1 MSERPGLF
9 TPVRVGVW
17 SCSSPNPPS
26 VTGSSLIPRSESEA
40 AQTGVIVRPAAQWPV
55 KLSVFPA
62 NWQVIDARMTHRH
75 QAVCIK
81 LPVLIAER
89 AKPVSRIVMPFIR
102 EANGDPIALKRP
114 KFLDQSVIELPRPF
128 ALQKTHDLLSAND
141 ELGSVAPPALCALGE
156 GNLFRI
162 TGVPS
167 ILCRSNFLD
176 GRFERERRERRPG
189 VSGLRNH
196 ISSRVA

>member
-1 MSERPGLF
+1 MAIRTTTKRPMIL
-9 TPVRVGVW
+9 
-17 SCSSPNPPS
+17 
-26 VTGSSLIPRSESEA
+26 A
-40 AQTGVIVRPAAQWPV
+40 
-55 KLSVFPA
+55 VFLA
-62 NWQVIDARMTHRH
+62 DWQVIDARMTHRH
-75 QAVCIK
+75 QAVFIK

-114 KFLDQSVIELPRPF
+114 KFLDQSVIELPRPL
-128 ALQKTHDLLSAND
+128 ALQKTHDLLSADD
-141 ELGSVAPPALCALGE
+141 ELGPVAPPALCAVGE
-156 GNLFRI
+156 GHLFWM

-189 VSGLRNH
+189 FSGWRDY
-196 ISSRVA
+196 ISYRVAWDGGCLLEG